1 MQAARGRTRDELF
14 DEAFLRKLE
23 RLEIVARKVRAGIL
37 RGERRSLKRGQSVE
51 FADFRTYSHGDDLRR
66 VDWNVYARFERA
78 FIKLFVEEEDRTVHV
93 ILDTSPSMDW
103 GDGAAHKLTFGR
115 RTAAAL
121 GYIALGGLDRVALAT
136 AGAGLTARSPSFRGT
151 GALFRLFDFLAT
163 DAPAWPTAGQG
174 TDLDAALAE
183 YATRARNPGPLFLI
197 SDLLG
202 AGSGGGRS
210 GLTALRAHGY
220 EPNLIHT
227 LSPDELDPPLRGE
240 LRLVDRETGAAR
252 ELTVDDA
259 ALARYRRGL
268 DAWRD
273 DLAGWCGGRSI
284 PYLPV
289 DTGTP
294 FEDLLLTTLQR
305 GGMVA

>member
-23 RLEIVARKVRAGIL
+23 RLEIVARKLRAGIL

-51 FADFRTYSHGDDLRR
+51 FADFRAYSHGDDLRR

-103 GDGAAHKLTFGR
+103 GNGAAHKLTFGR

-136 AGAGLTARSPSFRGT
+136 AGAGLTGRSPSFRGT
-151 GALFRLFDFLAT
+151 GALFRIFDFLAA
-163 DAPAWPTAGQG
+163 DAPEWVPAGQG

-183 YATRARNPGPLFLI
+183 YAARGRNPGPLFLI

-202 AGSGGGRS
+202 AGARGGRA
-210 GLTALRAHGY
+210 GLTALLAHGY
-220 EPNLIHT
+220 EPNVIHT

-268 DAWRD
+268 DTWRD
-273 DLAGWCGGRSI
+273 DLAAWCGRRTI

-294 FEDLLLTTLQR
+294 FEDLLLTALQR
-305 GGMVA
+305 GGMVR